1 MRLLNYVPRNEAL
14 VTIDLYDTY
23 CGVTVISA
31 LSKYE
36 TLQDIVCQYCFVPSK
51 QDIWRPRG

>member
-36 TLQDIVCQYCFVPSK
+36 TLQDIVSVLLRTF
-51 QDIWRPRG
+51 